1 MHHCPAENWTG
12 LFRPGERVR
21 LRFVNASAMS
31 IFNVRIPGLPM
42 SVVAA
47 DGLDVR
53 PVDTDEF
60 QIGTAETFDVIVT
73 PTDDKAY
80 TIMCETNDRYGYAAA
95 TLATREGM
103 RALVPPLRP
112 RPTLTMK
119 DMGMSGM
126 DHGGMDQGMGHG
138 SMEHD
143 AGNMGMDHSIM
154 DHGSMNHGADSMGM
168 DHSTMDH
175 YLLDDLYRSLD
186 SDQAVHR
193 LSYFSRGF

>member
-1 MHHCPAENWTG
+1 
-12 LFRPGERVR
+12 VR

-138 SMEHD
+138 SM
-143 AGNMGMDHSIM
+143 
-154 DHGSMNHGADSMGM
+154 NHGADSMGM

-186 SDQAVHR
+186 SDQADHR